1 MTDKVKKLKAELRT
15 ALIEAYGDETTSVT
29 LILNGYGFYTQT
41 SERTAESLKNEGI
54 SMRNINKEWIK

>member
-29 LILNGYGFYTQT
+29 LTLNGYGFYTQI
-41 SERTAESLKNEGI
+41 SERTAESLKKEGVI
-54 SMRNINKEWIK
+54 MRNINRQWIK